1 MILSL
6 INNMKANKKIL
17 ITGGAGFIGHHF
29 ISFILRNTD
38 WDIVSLDRLDF
49 SGSLERLREVIL
61 PGDESRIKIVFH
73 DLKAPISEF
82 NAKMIGSDIDYI
94 VHFAASSHVDRS
106 IEDPLSFIMDN
117 VVGTTNL
124 LNFARTLPTLE
135 KFINFSTDESMGA
148 AAPGEFHKEWSP
160 HKPSNPYAASKA
172 GQEDI
177 GYAFFVTYGL
187 PVITTHTMNNFGER
201 QHPEKLIPK
210 AIRCTLN
217 KEKMPIFSEI
227 VDGQLKSVGSRVWIY
242 TEDTCD
248 AIKFILEKG
257 VPGEKY
263 NVIGFDEKT
272 NEDVVKEVSN
282 VIMSNLKDD
291 EVGRKIEIEY
301 IDFHKS
307 RPGHDRRYAL
317 DGSKLRELGWTPKYS
332 FEEAIKKVVEFSLRN
347 PKWQ

>member
-1 MILSL
+1 
-6 INNMKANKKIL
+6 MKKKIL

-29 ISFILRNTD
+29 VKFILSKTD
-38 WDIVSLDRLDF
+38 WDIVCLDRLDF
-49 SGSLERLREVIL
+49 SGNLERLAEVIVED
-61 PGDESRIKIVFH
+61 PSYAERINFVFH
-73 DLKAPISEF
+73 DLKAEINQF
-82 NAKMIGSDIDYI
+82 TAKEIGSDINYI

-106 IEDPLSFIMDN
+106 ITDPLSFIMDN

-124 LNFARTLPTLE
+124 LNFARTLPALE
-135 KFINFSTDESMGA
+135 KFINFSTDESMGVA
-148 AAPGEFHKEWSP
+148 AEGEYHKEWSP

-217 KEKMPIFSEI
+217 REKMPVFSEI
-227 VDGQLKSVGSRVWIY
+227 VNGQLKSVGSRVWIY

-248 AIKFILEKG
+248 AVHFILEKG

-272 NEDVVKEVSN
+272 NEDVVKEVSDAI
-282 VIMSNLKDD
+282 VENLKDK
-291 EVGRKIEIEY
+291 EPVRELEIEY
-301 IDFHKS
+301 VDFHKS

-317 DGSKLRELGWTPKYS
+317 DGSKLKELGWTPKHT
-332 FEEAIKKVVEFSLRN
+332 FKEAIKKVVEFTLSN

>member
-1 MILSL
+1 M
-6 INNMKANKKIL
+6 KIL
-17 ITGGAGFIGHHF
+17 ITGGAGFIGHHY
-29 ISFILRNTD
+29 IQYVLKNTD
-38 WDIVSLDRLDF
+38 WDIVCLDRLDL
-49 SGSLERLREVIL
+49 SGSLGRLVETAYSR
-61 PGDESRIKIVFH
+61 DDYTKRIKFVFH
-73 DLKAPISEF
+73 DLKAAINEF
-82 NAKMIGSDIDYI
+82 TAKEIGNDIDYI

-106 IEDPLSFIMDN
+106 IEDPMSFIMDN

-124 LNFARTLPTLE
+124 LMFARTLPNLK

-148 AAPGEFHKEWSP
+148 APEGVFHTEWSP

-177 GYAFFVTYGL
+177 GYAFFKTYGL

-210 AIRCTLN
+210 AIRCALN
-217 KEKMPIFSEI
+217 GDKMPIYSEI
-227 VDGQLKSVGSRVWIY
+227 VDGVKKSVGSRVWIY

-248 AIKFILEKG
+248 AIDFILKNG

-272 NEDVVKEVSN
+272 NEEVVQAVSTVIGKEIN
-282 VIMSNLKDD
+282 VDF
-291 EVGRKIEIEY
+291 V
-301 IDFHKS
+301 DFHET

-317 DGSKLRELGWTPKYS
+317 DGSKLKELGWTPKHT
-332 FEEAIKKVVEFSLRN
+332 FEEGIRKVVQFTLDN